1 MKKFYIKK
9 SPSDL
14 IQEQNRLLKILL
26 EKQDD
31 KPSVSH
37 KPVFDYKLNSIVA
50 DDDEIENLD
59 LEYDLE
65 YDAGMDEIL
74 FIPMTKETGDA
85 NLPSLDV
92 EKSIFEN
99 DNVEKLRQTIKLK

>member
-31 KPSVSH
+31 KPSLVSNKDLEH
-37 KPVFDYKLNSIVA
+37 FGYDYVHNLSEDVEK
-50 DDDEIENLD
+50 LD
-59 LEYDLE
+59 LD
-65 YDAGMDEIL
+65 YDAGTDEIL

-85 NLPSLDV
+85 SLPSLDV

-99 DNVEKLRQTIKLK
+99 DSVEKLRRKKVHVKLD